1 MYIHTDEGDFIT
13 DDPKEKEELNNI
25 VTETLMKENLKVND
39 SKTEHTIIKRGNRE
53 EEEWRTTKKLGSLLG
68 DSEDIVARKQRA
80 TAAMTRMEKIW
91 IRKGK
96 I

>member
-1 MYIHTDEGDFIT
+1 
-13 DDPKEKEELNNI
+13 
-25 VTETLMKENLKVND
+25 MKENLKVND

-96 I
+96 ISIEKRLKLYNALVESILTYNVST